1 MGNNF
6 FLWFILCMLKN
17 SWKKKLLNVVIPNP
31 FVGIAESD
39 KAFQIKIILCWTI
52 ISFIC
57 ALIS

>member
-1 MGNNF
+1 MVYFMYVKNF
-6 FLWFILCMLKN
+6 MEKI
-17 SWKKKLLNVVIPNP
+17 LLNVVIPSP